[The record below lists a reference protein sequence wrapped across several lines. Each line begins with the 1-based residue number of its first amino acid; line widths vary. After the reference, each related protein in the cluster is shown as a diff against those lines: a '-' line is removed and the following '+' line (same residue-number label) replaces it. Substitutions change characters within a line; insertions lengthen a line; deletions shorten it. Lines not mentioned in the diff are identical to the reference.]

1 MFTFRTKLTLLTL
14 LPLLVLIAGVT
25 FFAIHQSARLSGV
38 QSEIL
43 KDGLLQ
49 AKKAELKNYMELAYT
64 AIRDIYEDPSL
75 PKDVAQRRVADAF
88 HRMEYG
94 SDGYFFVYDYEG
106 LNIVHPRLEH
116 VVGQDLWNFR
126 DEDGK
131 LLIQQLVRQAQAG
144 GGYTEYR
151 WDKPSG
157 GESVLKLGYSI
168 GLDDWGWMV
177 GTGLYLD
184 DIEQVVGQMEQHM
197 VGNARKTILLMA
209 FFTVSCLLVIAV
221 IGLAVNLSE
230 ARVANRKLVK
240 MAQKTFGFLEK
251 ERRRI
256 SRELH
261 DGINQLL
268 VSARFKLERVDDAL
282 GRGDHVDASAALA
295 ATDRI
300 LETGIQD
307 LRRLACDL
315 RPSVLDDLGLVAAL
329 ESLCSGLAER
339 KPVQIHFESNVDSRQ
354 CQPVLATALYRITQE
369 SLHNIEKHAGMAR
382 RVKVKV
388 QRRRGWVYLE
398 IADDGQGFVW
408 RPERRQEQDGTGM
421 GLRNIQDRVDL
432 LGGRLTIEAAPGK
445 GVRIR
450 LKVPF
455 QRASSMTSRE
465 RIDGKVY
472 TRTFGGRPSAGAGRA
487 EVPAGGAAGH

>member
-14 LPLLVLIAGVT
+14 LPLLILSAGVT
-25 FFAIHQSARLSGV
+25 FLAIHQSARLSGA

-43 KDGLLQ
+43 KDGLLE
-49 AKKAELKNYMELAYT
+49 AKRAELKNYMELAYT
-64 AIRDIYEDPSL
+64 AIRDIYEDPEL
-75 PKDVAQRRVADAF
+75 PVEVAQGLVADAF

-94 SDGYFFVYDYEG
+94 SDGYFFVYDYDG
-106 LNIVHPRLEH
+106 LNIVHPRLAH
-116 VVGQDLWNFR
+116 LVGQDLWNFR

-131 LLIQQLVRQAQAG
+131 FLIQRLIEQARKG
-144 GGYTEYR
+144 GGFTEYR

-157 GESVLKLGYSI
+157 GESVLKLSYSI
-168 GLDDWGWMV
+168 ALEEWGWMV

-184 DIEQVVGQMEQHM
+184 DIEQVVGQMEHHM
-197 VGNARKTILLMA
+197 VENARRTILLMA

-230 ARVANRKLVK
+230 ARVANRRLVT
-240 MAQKTFGFLEK
+240 MAQKTFSFLEK

-268 VSARFKLERVDDAL
+268 VSARFKLERIDDAL
-282 GRGDHVDASAALA
+282 GRGDHVDASSALA

-307 LRRLACDL
+307 LRRLAYGL
-315 RPSVLDDLGLVAAL
+315 RPSVLDDLGLVAAM
-329 ESLCSGLAER
+329 ESLCSDLVER
-339 KPVQIHFESNVDSRQ
+339 KPIRIHFESNLDSGE

-369 SLHNIEKHAGMAR
+369 SLHNVEKHAGNVR
-382 RVKVKV
+382 QVRVRLR
-388 QRRRGWVYLE
+388 RRRGWVYLE
-398 IADDGQGFVW
+398 IADDGEGFRWRAEQSHEQG
-408 RPERRQEQDGTGM
+408 GSGM

-445 GVRIR
+445 GVRI
-450 LKVPF
+450 LIKVPF
-455 QRASSMTSRE
+455 QRATGTSRE
-465 RIDGKVY
+465 RVDGRVY
-472 TRTFGGRPSAGAGRA
+472 TRTFGGRPSAGAGGA
-487 EVPAGGAAGH
+487 ALPAGGAAGH

>member
-49 AKKAELKNYMELAYT
+49 AKKAELKNYMELSYT
-64 AIRDIYEDPSL
+64 AVRDIYEDPTLSRE
-75 PKDVAQRRVADAF
+75 VAQGLVADAF

-106 LNIVHPRLEH
+106 LNIVHPRLDH
-116 VVGQDLWNFR
+116 LVGQDLWNFR

-131 LLIQQLVRQAQAG
+131 FLIQRLIQRAQEG
-144 GGYTEYR
+144 GGFTEYR

-157 GESVLKLGYSI
+157 GESELKLGYSM

-184 DIEQVVGQMEQHM
+184 DVELVVSQMERHM
-197 VGNARKTILLMA
+197 VENARKTILLMA

-230 ARVANRKLVK
+230 ARVANQKLVR
-240 MAQKTFGFLEK
+240 MAQKTFSFLEK

-282 GRGDHVDASAALA
+282 GRGDHLDASSSLA

-300 LETGIQD
+300 LDTGIQD
-307 LRRLACDL
+307 LRRLAYDL

-329 ESLCSGLAER
+329 ESLCSGLVER
-339 KPVQIHFESNVDSRQ
+339 KPVQIQFESNIDSRQ

-382 RVKVKV
+382 QVKVRV
-388 QRRRGWVYLE
+388 LRRRSWVYLE
-398 IADDGQGFVW
+398 IADDGEGFTW
-408 RPERRQEQDGTGM
+408 RPDQRREQDGTGM

-432 LGGRLTIEAAPGK
+432 LGGRLTIEAAPGN

-455 QRASSMTSRE
+455 QRVSSKTSGE
-465 RIDGKVY
+465 RIDGRVY
-472 TRTFGGRPSAGAGRA
+472 TRTFGGRPSAGSGRPA
-487 EVPAGGAAGH
+487 LSAGGTAGH